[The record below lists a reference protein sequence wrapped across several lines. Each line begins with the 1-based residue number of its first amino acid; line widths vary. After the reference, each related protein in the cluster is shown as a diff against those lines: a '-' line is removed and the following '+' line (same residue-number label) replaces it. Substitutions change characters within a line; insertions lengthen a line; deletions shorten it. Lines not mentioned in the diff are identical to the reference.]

1 MYKKCTLYMYA
12 QGHLILIYF
21 LIYCKIIQTFY
32 KLVYEFLQKLPVL
45 QRWGSFLFY
54 QKAYLLSNLC

>member
-1 MYKKCTLYMYA
+1 MYA
-12 QGHLILIYF
+12 QGHLILIY
-21 LIYCKIIQTFY
+21 LQVYCEIIQTFY

-54 QKAYLLSNLC
+54 QKAYLLSMLC